1 MSEEAPLTTTIKLPG
16 VNQPWFVIRSEN
28 AAQLDQQLN
37 ELMSLGIAATVG
49 RAQNMLEA
57 QFNMGVGLE
66 ARAVQAP
73 VQQQAPAAPAQ
84 QAPQQ
89 AYPPAD
95 VNGVPFQQQP
105 PVQQYQQ
112 QPAQQQYAQPQQ
124 QYQQPV
130 QQAAPAT
137 PGAPMICGQ
146 PAKLVTGNK
155 NGRAWQAWADPR
167 PKNVTDGMERTDD
180 PNHMGLMQGTHSFWK
195 FIK

>member
-57 QFNMGVGLE
+57 QFNMGAGLE

-95 VNGVPFQQQP
+95 VSGVPFQQQP
-105 PVQQYQQ
+105 
-112 QPAQQQYAQPQQ
+112 QQYAQPQQ
-124 QYQQPV
+124 QAYAPPQQQYAQP
-130 QQAAPAT
+130 AAPAT
-137 PGAPMICGQ
+137 PGAPIICGQ

>member
-73 VQQQAPAAPAQ
+73 VQQAPAEPPAQPQYAQ
-84 QAPQQ
+84 QA
-89 AYPPAD
+89 APPA
-95 VNGVPFQQQP
+95 P
-105 PVQQYQQ
+105 YQQ
-112 QPAQQQYAQPQQ
+112 QAQQYAPPQQQAYAQPQQ

>member
-1 MSEEAPLTTTIKLPG
+1 LSEEAPLTTTIKLPG
-16 VNQPWFVIRSEN
+16 ANQPWFVIRSQS
-28 AAQLDQQLN
+28 AAELDQQLN

-57 QFNMGVGLE
+57 QFNMGMGVE

-73 VQQQAPAAPAQ
+73 VQQQAPAAPVQ

-95 VNGVPFQQQP
+95 VNGVPFQQQ
-105 PVQQYQQ
+105 QQAQYA

-124 QYQQPV
+124 QYQQPAP
-130 QQAAPAT
+130 QAAAPAT
-137 PGAPMICGQ
+137 PGAPFICGQ
-146 PAKLVTGNK
+146 PAKLVTGTK
-155 NGRAWQAWADPR
+155 NGRNWQAWADPR

-180 PNHMGLMQGTHSFWK
+180 PNHPGLMQGTHSFWK

>member
-1 MSEEAPLTTTIKLPG
+1 MSEESPLTTTIKLPG
-16 VNQPWFVIRSEN
+16 ANAPWFVVRSEN

-57 QFNMGVGLE
+57 QFNMGMGLE

-95 VNGVPFQQQP
+95 VSGVPFQQQP
-105 PVQQYQQ
+105 QQYAQQ
-112 QPAQQQYAQPQQ
+112 APAQQYAQPQQ
-124 QYQQPV
+124 QYQQPAP
-130 QQAAPAT
+130 QAAAPAA

-146 PAKLVTGNK
+146 PAKLVTGTK
-155 NGRAWQAWADPR
+155 NGRQWQAWADPR

-195 FIK
+195 FIR

>member
-16 VNQPWFVIRSEN
+16 ANMPWFVIRSEN

-73 VQQQAPAAPAQ
+73 VQQAPAAPVQ

-95 VNGVPFQQQP
+95 VNGVPFQQQ
-105 PVQQYQQ
+105 
-112 QPAQQQYAQPQQ
+112 
-124 QYQQPV
+124 QYQQPINSV
-130 QQAAPAT
+130 YEAQQRAQQQPQYAPAPQQATAPAT